1 MGGKLVLKIGLTG
14 GIGSGKS
21 TVSAFI
27 KGLGLPVID
36 ADKIAREVLDIHPEI
51 LSWVR
56 KEFGDGFFDWRGNFL
71 RKQFGSYIFKY
82 QKERIKYEQKI
93 IPYIKMEINKELE
106 KYNKSNSKLV
116 FLDAPTLI
124 ENNMHPDMDFVI
136 LVWTDKNTQIKRIRD
151 RDALSTAEIM
161 ARINSQLALEEKKQ
175 YADFIIDNTGE
186 IYSTKTQVDDIL
198 EILKMYN

>member
-1 MGGKLVLKIGLTG
+1 MLKIGLTG

-36 ADKIAREVLDIHPEI
+36 ADKVARDVLDLHPEI
-51 LSWVR
+51 LNWVR

-82 QKERIKYEQKI
+82 QKERTKYEDKI

-106 KYNKSNSKLV
+106 KYNKSSSKLV

-124 ENNMHPDMDFVI
+124 ENNMHNDMDFVI
-136 LVWTDKNTQIKRIRD
+136 LVWTDKNTQVKRIRD
-151 RDALSTAEIM
+151 RDSLSTAEIM
-161 ARINSQLALEEKKQ
+161 ARINSQLSLEEKKH
-175 YADFIIDNTGE
+175 YADFIIDNTGD
-186 IYSTKTQVDDIL
+186 IHSTREQVEDIL